1 MIAFFFWIILIQAN
15 EKKSAEDF
23 RQSRA
28 GRRLPLY
35 EYINMRKVVCLK
47 TQRYI
52 LLRTESQKQSKQS
65 IGRILRRDKILNT
78 YSRENVPSPYGAA
91 VVLT

>member
-1 MIAFFFWIILIQAN
+1 MIAFFLLDSWIQAN

-52 LLRTESQKQSKQS
+52 LLRTVIQKHSKQS
-65 IGRILRRDKILNT
+65 ISRILRRDKILNT
-78 YSRENVPSPYGAA
+78 YSRENVLSPYGAA